1 MNDLRKRLRWANG
14 ALCWWIVLFP
24 LLLLPSGYWSVIGG
38 RFCWYFLIVNGVAF
52 EVFREHVLERKVDDD
67 MCGFLSR
74 VAPLPDSVDP
84 YIVCDLFRFKRYM
97 KFYACSV
104 CLYVA
109 LLAVVSAWCG

>member
-38 RFCWYFLIVNGVAF
+38 RFCWYFLIVNGVAL

-67 MCGFLSR
+67 MCRFLSR

-104 CLYVA
+104 CLYIA
-109 LLAVVSAWCG
+109 LLAVVSAWCA